1 MTRKMQNSSMPS
13 VIEGMKNSYP
23 KTDIRHWRK
32 KVVFQT
38 PASRT
43 YSVQLQH
50 AGRRTYVNL
59 GTANK
64 EEAAALA
71 RDFYLELRANG
82 WGAALAHHKGA
93 PVERSV
99 DVTIGEYLEAVAT
112 KSLFSPKTLQSYA
125 QALRK
130 ITGDITGMV
139 DREQRDAVKLR
150 TLTPEKI
157 EAWRIE
163 FIRRKA
169 TDPLRE
175 KSARISVGSFILRAR
190 SLFSV
195 ETVARIRDIVEIPER
210 LPFSG
215 IKVESVHGPRYRATF
230 DMVGLLESARQEL
243 ATEHPEQYKIFL
255 LGAMAGLR
263 RNEIDVLP
271 WTAFHWHEGVIRI
284 ETTEHYRPK
293 SHNSEGD
300 VRVDPE
306 LLELFR
312 GYYAR
317 RKSDFVIESDSPP
330 PAFDAPY
337 GVYRCMN
344 EMRALLAWLRA
355 RGVVSK
361 TPLHTLRKEFGS
373 QIHARY
379 GLLAASEALRHGGI
393 AVTAR
398 HYVENR
404 SHSVLGFGHLLTKGE
419 RTIVPMNEA
428 SAKG

>member
-1 MTRKMQNSSMPS
+1 MN
-13 VIEGMKNSYP
+13 NHP

-64 EEAAALA
+64 EEAATVA
-71 RDFYLELRANG
+71 RDFYLDLRANG
-82 WGAALAHHKGA
+82 REAALAHRKGT
-93 PVERSV
+93 PMEKGV
-99 DVTIGEYLEAVAT
+99 DVTIGEYIEAVAT
-112 KSLFSPKTLQSYA
+112 KSLFSPKTFQSYA

-130 ITGDITGMV
+130 ITGDIPGAEG
-139 DREQRDAVKLR
+139 REKRDAIKLR

-157 EAWRIE
+157 EDWRSE

-215 IKVESVHGPRYRATF
+215 IKVETVHGPRYRATF
-230 DMVGLLESARQEL
+230 DMVGLLESAQAEL

-263 RNEIDVLP
+263 RNEIDLLP
-271 WTAFHWHEGVIRI
+271 WTAFYWNEGVIRI
-284 ETTEHYRPK
+284 ETTAHYRPK

-300 VRVDPE
+300 VRVNPE

-317 RKSDFVIESDSPP
+317 RKSEFVIESPSPP
-330 PAFDAPY
+330 PPFDAPY

-344 EMRALLAWLRA
+344 EMRALLAWLRKK
-355 RGVVSK
+355 GVVSK

-373 QIHARY
+373 QINALY
-379 GLLAASEALRHGGI
+379 GLLAASEALRHGGVG
-393 AVTAR
+393 VTAR

-404 SHSVLGFGHLLTKGE
+404 SHSVLSFGHLLTKGE
-419 RTIVPMNEA
+419 RTIIPMDNTNTHGA
-428 SAKG
+428 A

>member
-1 MTRKMQNSSMPS
+1 MNAS
-13 VIEGMKNSYP
+13 NNYP
-23 KTDIRHWRK
+23 KTDLRYWK
-32 KVVFQT
+32 KRVTFQL

-43 YSVQLQH
+43 YSVHIQH
-50 AGRRTYVNL
+50 GNRRMWVNL
-59 GTANK
+59 RTANK
-64 EEAAALA
+64 EQAAVLA
-71 RDFYLELRANG
+71 RKLYEDLRSLG
-82 WGAALAHHKGA
+82 WDEVLRQRKA
-93 PVERSV
+93 PREEKKVN
-99 DVTIGEYLEAVAT
+99 VTVGEYIEAVAT
-112 KSLFSPKTLQSYA
+112 KSLFTPKTLQSYA

-130 ITGDITGMV
+130 IAGDIAGMV
-139 DREQRDAVKLR
+139 GREKRDAIKLR

-157 EAWRIE
+157 EAWRVE

-175 KSARISVGSFILRAR
+175 KSARISVGSFLLRAR

-215 IKVESVHGPRYRATF
+215 IKVETVHAPRYRATF
-230 DMVGLLESARQEL
+230 DMVGLLESAGQEL

-271 WTAFHWHEGVIRI
+271 WTAFQWNEGVIRI

-330 PAFDAPY
+330 PPFDAPY

-355 RGVVSK
+355 KGVVSK

-373 QIHARY
+373 QINARY
-379 GLLAASEALRHGGI
+379 GLLAASEQLRHGGI

-404 SHSVLGFGHLLTKGE
+404 SRPVLGLGHLLTKDE
-419 RTIVPMNEA
+419 RTIVPMDKSKA
-428 SAKG
+428 V

>member
-1 MTRKMQNSSMPS
+1 M
-13 VIEGMKNSYP
+13 EKN
-23 KTDIRHWRK
+23 
-32 KVVFQT
+32 
-38 PASRT
+38 
-43 YSVQLQH
+43 
-50 AGRRTYVNL
+50 VN
-59 GTANK
+59 
-64 EEAAALA
+64 
-71 RDFYLELRANG
+71 
-82 WGAALAHHKGA
+82 
-93 PVERSV
+93 
-99 DVTIGEYLEAVAT
+99 VTVGEYLEAVAA

-130 ITGDITGMV
+130 IAGDITGV
-139 DREQRDAVKLR
+139 AGREKRDAIKLR

-157 EAWRIE
+157 EDWRIE

-190 SLFSV
+190 SLFSA
-195 ETVARIRDIVEIPER
+195 ETVARIRDLVEIPEQ
-210 LPFSG
+210 LPFRG
-215 IKVESVHGPRYRATF
+215 VKVETVHGPRYRATF
-230 DMVGLLESARQEL
+230 DMVELLESARHEL
-243 ATEHPEQYKIFL
+243 AVDHPEQYKIFL

-271 WTAFHWHEGVIRI
+271 WTAFQWNEGVIRI

-330 PAFDAPY
+330 PSFDAPY

-355 RGVVSK
+355 KGCRLENSFA
-361 TPLHTLRKEFGS
+361 HACARNSAS
-373 QIHARY
+373 QINARY

-404 SHSVLGFGHLLTKGE
+404 SRSVLGFGHLLTKDE
-419 RTIVPMNEA
+419 RTIIPMDDRA
-428 SAKG
+428 LVCTSAISGT

>member
-1 MTRKMQNSSMPS
+1 MSNYS
-13 VIEGMKNSYP
+13 
-23 KTDIRHWRK
+23 KTDLRYWEQAVRFPK
-32 KVVFQT
+32 PTSK
-38 PASRT
+38 T
-43 YSVQLQH
+43 YAVHLQH
-50 AGRRTYVNL
+50 KGTRQWIGL
-59 GTANK
+59 HTANK
-64 EEAAALA
+64 EQAAILA
-71 RDFYLELRANG
+71 RKFYQDILSLGWDEVLRRRRTPREEKKVN
-82 WGAALAHHKGA
+82 
-93 PVERSV
+93 
-99 DVTIGEYLEAVAT
+99 VTVGEYLEAVAT

-130 ITGDITGMV
+130 IAGDVTGVAG
-139 DREQRDAVKLR
+139 REERDAIKLR

-157 EAWRIE
+157 EDWRIE

-175 KSARISVGSFILRAR
+175 KSARISVGSFIHRAR

-195 ETVARIRDIVEIPER
+195 ETVARIRDLVEIPEQ

-215 IKVESVHGPRYRATF
+215 VKVETVHGPRYRATF
-230 DMVGLLESARQEL
+230 DMVELLESARQEL
-243 ATEHPEQYKIFL
+243 AAEHPEQYKIFL

-271 WTAFHWHEGVIRI
+271 WTAFQWSEGVIRI

-317 RKSDFVIESDSPP
+317 RKSGFVIESDSPP

-344 EMRALLAWLRA
+344 EMRALLAWLRLK
-355 RGVVSK
+355 GVNSK

-379 GLLAASEALRHGGI
+379 GLLAASEQLRHGGI

-404 SHSVLGFGHLLTKGE
+404 SHSVLGFGHLLAKDG
-419 RTIVPMNEA
+419 RTIGPMDESSHKNA
-428 SAKG
+428 S